1 MKSQYK
7 LKAIITFLLSLTILS
22 NCSKSSSCDRNTTAT
37 LADKES
43 CYTGKGVNYT
53 STKLPDGNTLEVLRL
68 EFIDI
73 TGLNFNIELSSRSF
87 NNPGKFTQEFTTG
100 VNYFDDYA
108 YPTFTNS
115 VVVNKPGS
123 FIFTKFDRV
132 NRKASGTFDFN
143 YVINTNQGNVDRN
156 QAGEFTD
163 VSF

>member
-1 MKSQYK
+1 MKTQFK
-7 LKAIITFLLSLTILS
+7 LMSFIICMLSLALLS
-22 NCSKSSSCDRNTTAT
+22 NCSKGSSCDRNTTTT
-37 LADKES
+37 LVDKEL

-73 TGLNFNIELSSRSF
+73 TGLNFNIELSTRSF
-87 NNPGKFTQEFTTG
+87 NSPGKFTQEFTTG